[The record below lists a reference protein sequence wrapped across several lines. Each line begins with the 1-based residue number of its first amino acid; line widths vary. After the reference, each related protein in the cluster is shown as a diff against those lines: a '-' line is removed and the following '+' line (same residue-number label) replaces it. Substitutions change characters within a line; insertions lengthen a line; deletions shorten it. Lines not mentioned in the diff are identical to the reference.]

1 MSVELREAL
10 DEVAGR
16 LRSFRMLGA
25 LALCWLGWGLVGL
38 ALALLA
44 PHGIG
49 RVSGWSLLGTF
60 AGLAAASGLV
70 CAWLTLRSGRDRH
83 KVARRIEA
91 RHPELASG
99 LLAALETDDDDERR
113 GFLEDAVI
121 RGVIAHRQAHDWD
134 ETVPTRALWA
144 TEVAHAAS
152 LGGLIAAAVLLAVR
166 TGPIGGTPA
175 SAADLGRA
183 ARGLVVEPGDAEIE
197 HGASLLVVGHFRDE
211 VPAEATLVIEGPDSA
226 ESRRPMTRSLDD
238 PTFAARLANVEH
250 DLSYRLEFE
259 GRSSESY
266 RVTVFEFPEVLR
278 ADADLTFPTYT
289 GLEPKTLE
297 DVRHVTA
304 VEGTDL
310 TLRLRLNKEVANARL
325 VDGKDE
331 VVELEPN
338 ANHDSTYEANLALTD
353 PRRYRVELVDAEGR
367 SNPFPT
373 ELAINVT
380 RNRPAEVRVTRPG
393 RDSRVSPIE
402 ELGLDAEHN
411 DDYGVV
417 RHGLSVNLTGRD
429 PMEFV
434 LGESAGNAPRN
445 AIAAHQIAF
454 ETLEVEPDQLATY
467 HFWAED
473 IGPDGEVRRSFGDM
487 FFAEIRPF
495 EEIFRQGEQPPGGA
509 SPSQGPQGGGNAQQA
524 MELAELQKQII
535 NGTWTLIRRGTG
547 LESFADD
554 ADLLRD
560 AQDAAIEQAN
570 QLAGELRDPG
580 STEQM
585 TRAIGFMEDASAL
598 LESSAGADRTAPLD
612 RAIDAEQS
620 AYQALLKLR
629 DREFEV
635 VQGSPGQQ
643 GGGASAGGPSQR
655 QLQQL
660 ELSDDENRYEQQRS
674 AAQESGDQ
682 ADQAQRELRQVLNR
696 LRELARRQNDLNDR
710 IKELQSALAAA
721 EDERDRD
728 EIERQ
733 LKRLREQ
740 QEQLLRDTDELQER
754 MEREENRERMAEA
767 REQVEAGREHVRQAS
782 EALQQGRLSQALTEG
797 TRAGRQLDELGEE
810 LRKET
815 SDRFDADLS
824 EMKDRAQRLA
834 EDQEELSEQ
843 LDALNDRPERS
854 LRGDGDRAQVQEGLE
869 NQREELDRLLEQ
881 MRRTVQEAEATE
893 PLLAEELFEAV
904 KGVEKRSVAD
914 ALEAA
919 EQLAGLGVAE
929 EAARAS
935 RHAAEGLEELRDGVQ
950 RAAEHVL
957 GDETAALRLARS
969 ELDDLAE
976 QVDRELGD
984 PESREGEGRPS
995 RSSEGRPRGEP
1006 STERERDIDAQAPAD
1021 DQPGEGPSGP
1031 SGQQGEQEDEPGSVE
1046 PNGEQGEGQGGEPQ
1060 SQPGDSEA
1068 VGAPQGGT
1076 PSGQGGQ
1083 PGRQGQQSLRDEP
1096 EDSRGGGAGG
1106 GASGLDQLLRG
1117 MSAGGDRGPITGD
1130 GFREW
1135 SDRMRDVEELLD
1147 DPEMRAEAARI
1158 RDRVRGARE
1167 DYRRHSVKPEP
1178 DALREL
1184 VAEPI
1189 RELRDLVAEE
1199 VRRRE
1204 SPDALVPIDR
1214 DPVPPRYAEGVRR
1227 YYERIGSGR

>member
-16 LRSFRMLGA
+16 LRSVRMLGA
-25 LALCWLGWGLVGL
+25 LAVCWLGWGLVGL
-38 ALALLA
+38 LLAILA

-49 RVSGWSLLGTF
+49 RFNGWSLLGTF
-60 AGLAAASGLV
+60 AGLTTASGLV
-70 CAWLTLRSGRDRH
+70 CAWLTLRSARDPRG
-83 KVARRIEA
+83 VARRIEA
-91 RHPELASG
+91 RHPELATG
-99 LLAALETDDDDERR
+99 LLATLETDDERL
-113 GFLEDAVI
+113 GFLEDALL
-121 RGVIAHRQAHDWD
+121 REVIAHRQAHDWD
-134 ETVPTRALWA
+134 ETVPTRALRA
-144 TEVAHAAS
+144 TEVAHAAT
-152 LGGLIAAAVLLAVR
+152 LGALIAAAVLLAVR
-166 TGPIGGTPA
+166 AGPIGAAPA
-175 SAADLGRA
+175 GAADLGRA
-183 ARGLVVEPGDAEIE
+183 ARGLVVEPGDTEIE
-197 HGASLLVVGHFRDE
+197 RGASLLVVGHFRDD

-238 PTFAARLANVEH
+238 PTFAGRVANVER
-250 DLSYRLEFE
+250 DLSYRIEFA
-259 GRSSESY
+259 GRSSETY

-278 ADADLTFPTYT
+278 ADADLRFPSYT
-289 GLEPKTLE
+289 GLTPKTVE

-304 VEGTDL
+304 VEGTEL
-310 TLRLRLNKEVANARL
+310 TLRLRLNKQVATARL
-325 VDGKDE
+325 VDGDGE
-331 VVELEPN
+331 VVDLAPR
-338 ANHDSTYEANLALTD
+338 ADRGGTYEANFTLSA
-353 PRRYRVELVDAEGR
+353 PRRYRVDLVDAEGR
-367 SNPFPT
+367 ANPFPT

-380 RNRPAEVRVTRPG
+380 RNRPAEVRATRPG
-393 RDSRVSPIE
+393 RDSRVSSIE
-402 ELGLDAEHN
+402 ELALAAEHT

-417 RHGLSVNLTGRD
+417 RHGLSFTMAGRD
-429 PMEFV
+429 PSEIV
-434 LGESAGNAPRN
+434 LGESADDAPKN
-445 AIAAHQIAF
+445 VVAAHMIAF
-454 ETLEVEPDQLATY
+454 ETLGVEPDQLASY

-473 IGPDGEVRRSFGDM
+473 IGPDGEVRRSLGDM
-487 FFAEIRPF
+487 FFAEIHPF
-495 EEIFRQGEQPPGGA
+495 EEVFRQGEPPPGGA
-509 SPSQGPQGGGNAQQA
+509 SASQGPQGGGNAQQA

-535 NGTWTLIRRGTG
+535 NGTWTLIRRGAG
-547 LESFADD
+547 AESFD
-554 ADLLRD
+554 ADAGLLRD
-560 AQDAAIEQAN
+560 SQVAAIEQAN
-570 QLAGELRDPG
+570 RLAGELDDPG
-580 STEQM
+580 SIEQM
-585 TRAIGFMEDASAL
+585 TRAIGFMEEASGLLKSTADAHDP
-598 LESSAGADRTAPLD
+598 EPLD
-612 RAIDAEQS
+612 RAIVAEQS

-629 DREFEV
+629 DREFQV

-660 ELSDDENRYEQQRS
+660 ELSNDENRYEQQRS
-674 AAQESGDQ
+674 AAQESADQ

-710 IKELQSALAAA
+710 IKELQSALEAA
-721 EDERDRD
+721 EDEQDRD
-728 EIERQ
+728 EIDRQ

-754 MEREENRERMAEA
+754 MEREENRDRMAEA

-782 EALQQGRLSQALTEG
+782 EALEQGRLSQALTEG

-815 SDRFDADLS
+815 SDRFGADLN

-834 EDQEELSEQ
+834 EDQGELSKQ
-843 LDALNDRPERS
+843 LDALNHQSQRS
-854 LRGDGDRAQVQEGLE
+854 LRGDGDRDQVREGLE
-869 NQREELDRLLEQ
+869 DQQEELDRLLEQ
-881 MRRTVQEAEATE
+881 MRRTVQEAEQTE
-893 PLLAEELFEAV
+893 PLLAEELFDAV
-904 KGVEKRSVAD
+904 KEADRRSVAD

-935 RHAAEGLEELRDGVQ
+935 RHASEGLEELRDGVE

-957 GDETAALRLARS
+957 GDATAALRLARS

-976 QVDRELGD
+976 QVDREFVD
-984 PESREGEGRPS
+984 PENQENEGGPS
-995 RSSEGRPRGEP
+995 GSSSETREDEDADGRN
-1006 STERERDIDAQAPAD
+1006 APPT
-1021 DQPGEGPSGP
+1021 DQPGAGQNGSSDQVSAQENEPS
-1031 SGQQGEQEDEPGSVE
+1031 SREHT
-1046 PNGEQGEGQGGEPQ
+1046 GEQGHGQGQGQGGEPPSQ
-1060 SQPGDSEA
+1060 SDDPQSG
-1068 VGAPQGGT
+1068 GNPQGGA

-1083 PGRQGQQSLRDEP
+1083 PGEQGSPGQRSLRDEP
-1096 EDSRGGGAGG
+1096 GNSQGGGAGG
-1106 GASGLDQLLRG
+1106 GASGLEQLLQG
-1117 MSAGGDRGPITGD
+1117 MNTAGNRGPITGD

-1167 DYRRHSVKPEP
+1167 DYRRHSVEPEP
-1178 DALREL
+1178 EALREL

-1214 DPVPPRYAEGVRR
+1214 DPVPPRFAEGVRR